1 MACFYD
7 EAVEEHVGKKCH
19 DGHGDVDD
27 GEDQNDFVD
36 ILLSIQETNTTDFQI
51 DRAFVKTLVM
61 DIVNA
66 WAISTDPSYW
76 DQPLEFQP
84 GRFLKSSLDIKG
96 HDFELIRFGARRR
109 GCPGL
114 GFAMALNEVVLAN
127 IVHQFYWAVP
137 GVVVEGTDIG
147 YV

>member
-1 MACFYD
+1 MFVALTYPMACFYD

-61 DIVNA
+61 VRRSILVMYSLKP
-66 WAISTDPSYW
+66 I
-76 DQPLEFQP
+76 
-84 GRFLKSSLDIKG
+84 FLS
-96 HDFELIRFGARRR
+96 FLID
-109 GCPGL
+109 
-114 GFAMALNEVVLAN
+114 LN
-127 IVHQFYWAVP
+127 
-137 GVVVEGTDIG
+137 
-147 YV
+147 